1 MSENTNEAGVQKT
14 FQDKEGKAITPNSFI
29 KDENGN
35 VYSVN
40 RHYQAI
46 PAMGEE
52 APAVELSSLLE
63 NSAVTV
69 MSAKEV
75 LECGTKVFKRRGRG
89 RQQPKPVPASGTAP
103 EHQEGNLLPAP
114 LELVL
119 AAIPS
124 DALANELRRRGYT
137 LCAVKPALINL

>member
-1 MSENTNEAGVQKT
+1 MSENTNDSGVQKT
-14 FQDKEGKAITPNSFI
+14 FQDKEGKPIAPNSFI

-40 RHYQAI
+40 RHYQAV
-46 PAMGEE
+46 PTAGED

-89 RQQPKPVPASGTAP
+89 RQPKLEREMSQSP
-103 EHQEGNLLPAP
+103 EHLDGNLVPAP
-114 LELVL
+114 LDLVL
-119 AAIPS
+119 ASIPS
-124 DALANELRRRGYT
+124 NELANELRRRGYT

>member
-1 MSENTNEAGVQKT
+1 MSENTNAAGVQKT

-75 LECGTKVFKRRGRG
+75 LECGPKVLKRRGRG
-89 RQQPKPVPASGTAP
+89 RQPKPETPLVKDL
-103 EHQEGNLLPAP
+103 EHNANNLQPAP